1 MLVLAILGAL
11 AEDHQSG
18 FSEEKPR
25 FTIEHFALAGASG
38 YLDGPRQEDFA

>member
-25 FTIEHFALAGASG
+25 FTIGFAGW
-38 YLDGPRQEDFA
+38 